1 MASFLTRTGM
11 VAAALAASAF
21 LAPVTLL
28 DPAHADGRKHHGD
41 WAGDRHAPPHGG
53 YGGYGEPL
61 RYRSAHADDRRAH
74 ARHLRRACRAAI
86 RREADYIGFREVDFD
101 SRGRIEQ
108 TGPRRF
114 RVWFGEVE
122 FEGRRREVE
131 RGAGCEIVRGD
142 VVFVSGVPR
151 PRRSHHWRWHD
162 HD

>member
-1 MASFLTRTGM
+1 MASLLTRSGR
-11 VAAALAASAF
+11 VAAALAASTF
-21 LAPVTLL
+21 LAPIVLL
-28 DPAHADGRKHHGD
+28 DPAHADGRRHHGD
-41 WAGDRHAPPHGG
+41 WAADRYSPPHGG
-53 YGGYGEPL
+53 YGEPWH
-61 RYRSAHADDRRAH
+61 YRSAYGVDRRAQ

-86 RREADYIGFREVDFD
+86 RREADYIGFHEVDFD

-131 RGAGCEIVRGD
+131 RGSGCEIVRGD

-151 PRRSHHWRWHD
+151 PRRPHYWRWHD